1 MGERKEGTEGTG
13 RGPPPEARRVRQAR
27 ERGVGTGRRGAGAG
41 AWRDG
46 EEGRSEATRGLTA
59 PRPGDVRAPDGGQQD
74 VGVSSGAEA
83 SAHAEH
89 GQLCSQ
95 VRHKAAPWGLGVQH
109 LSGGLPWRTAPWR
122 AQSAG
127 PCPEHARRFV
137 LPTTV

>member
-74 VGVSSGAEA
+74 IGVSSGAEA

-89 GQLCSQ
+89 GQLWSQ
-95 VRHKAAPWGLGVQH
+95 VRHKAALWGLGV
-109 LSGGLPWRTAPWR
+109 
-122 AQSAG
+122 
-127 PCPEHARRFV
+127 
-137 LPTTV
+137 